1 MQKPLWFEIN
11 KKEFE
16 VLTRDIY
23 NNQDNNDFEI
33 IINKK
38 TYDLKN
44 AKKFW
49 TEVTTRK
56 TTKSEAKKL
65 YNKLIQKDI
74 DTLERDKINRFEKYN
89 ILNILNNVG
98 SIFTGAYLHYKNVP
112 RETMFERSIAERTK
126 LRRERLNEIKRK
138 EQKIN
143 NELLKEYFTD
153 YRSPSHVY
161 KN

>member
-1 MQKPLWFEIN
+1 MIRKNKNQSGLKKKLREKWKN
-11 KKEFE
+11 HYGLKKKEFAE
-16 VLTRDIY
+16 LTRDIY
-23 NNQDNNDFEI
+23 NNQDNNDFKI
-33 IINKK
+33 IINKR

-74 DTLERDKINRFEKYN
+74 DTLEREKSNRAEKFN

-98 SIFTGAYLHYKNVP
+98 SIFTGAYMHYKKVP
-112 RETMFERSIAERTK
+112 KETMFERIIEER
-126 LRRERLNEIKRK
+126 IK
-138 EQKIN
+138 
-143 NELLKEYFTD
+143 
-153 YRSPSHVY
+153 
-161 KN
+161 